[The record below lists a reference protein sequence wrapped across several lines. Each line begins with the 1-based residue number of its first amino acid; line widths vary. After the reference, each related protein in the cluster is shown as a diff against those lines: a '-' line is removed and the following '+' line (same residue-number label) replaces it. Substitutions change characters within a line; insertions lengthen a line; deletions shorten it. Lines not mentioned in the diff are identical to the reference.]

1 MFSTND
7 IAIPVLQLNSQR
19 WATRIR
25 TSSTGLAD
33 GEGALWCWSSLR
45 ILMVYHQ
52 FPYENDHFEVQYPP
66 CHWSFWDG
74 GNIHP
79 RFGMFCW
86 PFSPQAMAP
95 SHGGTAR
102 LGKTLYTVHH
112 CTRCNNFSHTQQTY
126 LWIVDNINRPHYPH
140 KTRCSPRN
148 RMQSRQHFCQT
159 SCLNSLVHFS
169 PVTVPVHCR
178 LWYMRKRAECKVWS
192 VKKMECWVW
201 NVVCRV
207 WRGDCAVWSV
217 KCKVWGGKCQ
227 V

>member
-102 LGKTLYTVHH
+102 LGKACTLYITVHGVTTSAILNKH
-112 CTRCNNFSHTQQTY
+112 ICG
-126 LWIVDNINRPHYPH
+126 LWIISTVLTILTKPDAAHETECSHVNTFVKQVVWTVLYIFPLSPYQCTVDCGICGRGPSA
-140 KTRCSPRN
+140 KCGA
-148 RMQSRQHFCQT
+148 
-159 SCLNSLVHFS
+159 
-169 PVTVPVHCR
+169 
-178 LWYMRKRAECKVWS
+178 WRKWS
-192 VKKMECWVW
+192 VEC
-201 NVVCRV
+201 
-207 WRGDCAVWSV
+207 GM
-217 KCKVWGGKCQ
+217 
-227 V
+227 